1 MDTELFTVV
10 SSKTLHAARFE
21 IIEDELDIDGKAA
34 RYSFVKIK
42 PGVCVI
48 VETPDG
54 FVLQKEYRYPIK
66 SWTYEFTAGT
76 IDEGDTPEETARRE
90 TEEETGY
97 IVDELTALGRFYPSF
112 GPTDEVIYLFHA
124 RCSEK
129 KKTNK
134 EYTEFITDE
143 VVDQNRVEELI
154 ISGEFR
160 HGAGLAAWLKYKLI
174 AEGNTVLKR

>member
-54 FVLQKEYRYPIK
+54 FVLQKEYRYPIRA
-66 SWTYEFTAGT
+66 WTYEFTAGV
-76 IDEGDTPEETARRE
+76 IDACEAPETTARRE
-90 TEEETGY
+90 VEEETGY
-97 IVDELTALGRFYPSF
+97 IADELTALGKFYPSF
-112 GPTDEVIYLFHA
+112 GPTDEVIYLFYA
-124 RCSEK
+124 KCSQK
-129 KKTNK
+129 KETNK
-134 EYTEFITDE
+134 EYTEFISNE
-143 VVDQNRVEELI
+143 VVDKKRVEELI
-154 ISGEFR
+154 INGEFR
-160 HGAGLAAWLKYKLI
+160 HGAGLAAWLRYKLM
-174 AEGNTVLKR
+174 TQS